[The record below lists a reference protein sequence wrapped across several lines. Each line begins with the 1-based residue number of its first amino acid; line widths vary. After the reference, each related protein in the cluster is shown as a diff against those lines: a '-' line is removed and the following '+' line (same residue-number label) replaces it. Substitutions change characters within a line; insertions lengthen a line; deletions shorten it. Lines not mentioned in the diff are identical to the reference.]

1 MTLAASR
8 SSFGRANGVS
18 RGGSLG
24 PSIFSQSP
32 TAKASTSLFVPRL
45 PGPAWVPGVV
55 WPALTPFQQR
65 GRAGNDASLLNAK
78 TSPHRGVNVDG
89 WRRVLHAAIQRRCR
103 HTRKTPMLV
112 ASSQPLPPPARMRG
126 DTHGRRATG
135 GGRWMASPPRGR
147 HWLAAFENRG
157 LGLRGRCRGVDD
169 GKSRDE
175 TRSLGRPD
183 LAAISVDV
191 EHRRD
196 AVEREPDEWE
206 NFPVRVTSNLPSPLD
221 S

>member
-1 MTLAASR
+1 MV
-8 SSFGRANGVS
+8 G
-18 RGGSLG
+18 
-24 PSIFSQSP
+24 
-32 TAKASTSLFVPRL
+32 VPRVVGGGWL
-45 PGPAWVPGVV
+45 P
-55 WPALTPFQQR
+55 
-65 GRAGNDASLLNAK
+65 
-78 TSPHRGVNVDG
+78 
-89 WRRVLHAAIQRRCR
+89 LHEA
-103 HTRKTPMLV
+103 
-112 ASSQPLPPPARMRG
+112 
-126 DTHGRRATG
+126 ATG
-135 GGRWMASPPRGR
+135 
-147 HWLAAFENRG
+147 LAAFENRS